1 MRRLGSGD
9 GTLGPQ
15 NRKFSRMM
23 GSMTDAATLQGDR
36 EETIQGG
43 GREDTGGLC
52 QSDKVVKSRA
62 EVWKVEKRTD
72 DRVRGGAEH
81 PRTWTP
87 DHLRALGWR
96 TAPAPPTSSAQSLL
110 QSL

>member
-15 NRKFSRMM
+15 NRKISRMM
-23 GSMTDAATLQGDR
+23 GSVTDAATVRGDR
-36 EETIQGG
+36 EEKIQGG

-62 EVWKVEKRTD
+62 EVRKVEKPMD
-72 DRVRGGAEH
+72 DRVRGG
-81 PRTWTP
+81 
-87 DHLRALGWR
+87 G
-96 TAPAPPTSSAQSLL
+96 
-110 QSL
+110 